1 MHVTKACPHLKL
13 HSHPGIHDAMDGAI
27 NKTAKPKMINDECT
41 DESFSAMVKNK
52 KTHYEFAAFI
62 DQRNTKAS
70 LTTTT
75 VLKCGLLRI
84 ASFNAKYTYAAVGPE
99 YRYPAWG
106 EMHAFGIPP
115 VLLHADDAADVDIED
130 TISFCASVK
139 YFVSISSNVLGSLE
153 YHDPA

>member
-1 MHVTKACPHLKL
+1 
-13 HSHPGIHDAMDGAI
+13 
-27 NKTAKPKMINDECT
+27 
-41 DESFSAMVKNK
+41 MVKNK
-52 KTHYEFAAFI
+52 KHITNLTASI

-75 VLKCGLLRI
+75 VLKCGLPRI

-115 VLLHADDAADVDIED
+115 VLLHADDAADVEED
-130 TISFCASVK
+130 TVSFCASVK